1 MDKNI
6 LIAVIALAPVLLV
19 ASCSEAPKPAETKAE
34 AKTEPAKPAGPV
46 AGKTAFFEMYKPAQR
61 WASDLLPLSLASND
75 VPGIP
80 TEDGKAPA
88 WTAVFVS
95 PSRREARTFFY
106 AVADHGDNIR
116 KGVTSSG
123 AASWSGAT
131 PQSKPFSVSEF
142 SVNSDAAYKA
152 AYEKAASWVKKNP
165 GKKVSLFLA
174 SSSRFPAPVWYVLW
188 GNTKVGYM
196 VFVNATTGMVLK

>member
-6 LIAVIALAPVLLV
+6 LIAVFALAPVAFV
-19 ASCSEAPKPAETKAE
+19 TACSEAPKPAETKAE
-34 AKTEPAKPAGPV
+34 AKVEPAKPAGPV
-46 AGKTAFFEMYKPAQR
+46 AGQTAFFEMYKPARQ
-61 WASDLLPLSLASND
+61 WASDILPLSLANND

-80 TEDGKAPA
+80 SVDRKRAA

-95 PSRREARTFFY
+95 PSKREAMTLFY

-116 KGVTSSG
+116 KGVTSS
-123 AASWSGAT
+123 APASWSGAT
-131 PQSKPFSVSEF
+131 PKSKPFAVSEV
-142 SVNSDAAYKA
+142 SVNSDAAYKT
-152 AYEKAASWVKKNP
+152 AYEKAAAWVKKHP
-165 GKKVSLFLA
+165 DKKVSMFLA

-196 VFVNATTGMVLK
+196 VFVNATTGAVLK